1 MTQDFIR
8 YALTDVQVVDVVAGV
23 LIAGKAV
30 VVEDGK
36 ISAIVDEAKLES
48 GLRQISLGGR
58 YLSPGLIDCHAHCF
72 VGQFNDRGNVL
83 PSEMTA
89 RACRHLEGMLQRGFT
104 TVRDAGGADPG
115 IVTR

>member
-1 MTQDFIR
+1 MTEDFIR

-36 ISAIVDEAKLES
+36 ISAIVDEAKLEP

-72 VGQFNDRGNVL
+72 V
-83 PSEMTA
+83 
-89 RACRHLEGMLQRGFT
+89 
-104 TVRDAGGADPG
+104 
-115 IVTR
+115 